1 VKGFVGL
8 FTIIFFV
15 IINSAQEHFDI
26 YLNKKK
32 KKRAR
37 VVHQEARA
45 APHYIQK
52 CNFDISLE
60 VTPHS
65 FLVGMTHV
73 SGDGPVCR
81 W

>member
-8 FTIIFFV
+8 FIIIFFV
-15 IINSAQEHFDI
+15 IINSAQVHFDI
-26 YLNKKK
+26 YLNKK